1 MWYLFLTIPK
11 NCCLFKLH
19 NTQFKLYTSI
29 KLHSSPTHHLMA
41 VEHHFKSGLFK
52 LRYRLFH
59 LCLQRRIKSLH
70 RIWFYSDDQWPLPW
84 RRYLRSVSPEATE
97 GNPST
102 KVSATCK
109 THDVS
114 RGRRD
119 AASIAI
125 RERLFIVRRVAW
137 VADAWKK
144 WAHFHFLRIT
154 FSGLFLPQ
162 HKGMWPPKSVHMKWH
177 DPSSITVTV

>member
-1 MWYLFLTIPK
+1 
-11 NCCLFKLH
+11 
-19 NTQFKLYTSI
+19 
-29 KLHSSPTHHLMA
+29 MA

-52 LRYRLFH
+52 LHYRLFH

-114 RGRRD
+114 RGRWD

-137 VADAWKK
+137 VAGAWKK
-144 WAHFHFLRIT
+144 WAHFHFLCIT
-154 FSGLFLPQ
+154 FSGPVLATAYSNVVPKECT
-162 HKGMWPPKSVHMKWH
+162 HEMTWPILNHSN
-177 DPSSITVTV
+177 SL